1 MAFILML
8 VFAVDLINFALP
20 FKSSYSYQLHHMVG
34 AEPWDVFQGII
45 ERLII
50 FFPLFC
56 MVFLNYDRLKD
67 TVSHFDFCLM
77 VIFAYVVLYQLGTI
91 SSQLF
96 RLSLVFYALLILVIP
111 LLIDGLNSRIDRSV
125 YSIVIA
131 AFLFSYF
138 IYFMNTNGQV
148 VPYTSDV
155 LGISSLT

>member
-1 MAFILML
+1 
-8 VFAVDLINFALP
+8 
-20 FKSSYSYQLHHMVG
+20 MVG

>member
-1 MAFILML
+1 MARKET
-8 VFAVDLINFALP
+8 ASRP
-20 FKSSYSYQLHHMVG
+20 
-34 AEPWDVFQGII
+34 
-45 ERLII
+45 
-50 FFPLFC
+50 
-56 MVFLNYDRLKD
+56 
-67 TVSHFDFCLM
+67 
-77 VIFAYVVLYQLGTI
+77 
-91 SSQLF
+91 
-96 RLSLVFYALLILVIP
+96 IP